1 MLATKYRPKRF
12 GEVVGQDNVVSVLK
26 SITKSP
32 IVSPRS
38 IILYGPWGSGKS
50 SLARIFV
57 RALNCQFKREK
68 EPCLVCEVCAGELSF
83 SSFYQE
89 LDATQVGNVEFI
101 RSYRNDLQLVSV
113 PKNFNRVIIF
123 DESQSAS
130 VQAQSAL
137 LKILEDVPER
147 TFFVFATTAV
157 EKMLPTIRSRSV
169 ELNLQLVS
177 SDKIFER
184 LGSICTS
191 EGISIPEGVLY
202 RIANYAGG
210 HVRDALMRLDLY
222 SRTEDKTSFIESISS
237 TEKIILEFL
246 VAVKDQDR
254 EKCEELV
261 KEFVKKP
268 LAFLFNDFE
277 FVVLSLLKKYTK
289 SNFYSNCDQLYSVV
303 IEKYGQ
309 DVFKFLKIL
318 ASEWVTNCF
327 R

>member
-130 VQAQSAL
+130 VLSNN
-137 LKILEDVPER
+137 
-147 TFFVFATTAV
+147 
-157 EKMLPTIRSRSV
+157 LPKSFWSV
-169 ELNLQLVS
+169 LRC
-177 SDKIFER
+177 K
-184 LGSICTS
+184 
-191 EGISIPEGVLY
+191 
-202 RIANYAGG
+202 
-210 HVRDALMRLDLY
+210 H
-222 SRTEDKTSFIESISS
+222 
-237 TEKIILEFL
+237 
-246 VAVKDQDR
+246 
-254 EKCEELV
+254 
-261 KEFVKKP
+261 
-268 LAFLFNDFE
+268 
-277 FVVLSLLKKYTK
+277 
-289 SNFYSNCDQLYSVV
+289 
-303 IEKYGQ
+303 
-309 DVFKFLKIL
+309 
-318 ASEWVTNCF
+318 
-327 R
+327 